1 MSTASPQASFLNQID
16 KRTQLAGSNRLELL
30 LFTLTGGQQFGI
42 NVFKVKEVLNTP
54 QITEVS
60 KTHQSMIGMIDQR
73 GQTIPILDLSIA
85 IDRPAVSDLQNS
97 NTIITEFNASIQ
109 GFVVESVD
117 RIIHMDWE
125 KILPPPVAAGSGH
138 HLTAVTKVDGN
149 LVQILD
155 VEQILAEI
163 ITPPEYS
170 GNHGRAPIRSDGMPY
185 HILLVDDSAIARKQ
199 AGSTL
204 QRLGITYTEAVNGR
218 EALDLLNGWAA
229 SGELAKNPLAM
240 VISDIEMPELDG
252 YTLTRKIRESPD
264 LNNIFVLLHTSL
276 SGVFNEQ
283 MRAKVGADQLVP
295 KWHPEELADAVLRR
309 LAEIA

>member
-1 MSTASPQASFLNQID
+1 MSSSSQASFLKNID
-16 KRTQLAGSNRLELL
+16 NRTQLAGSNRLELL

-54 QITEVS
+54 KITEVS

-85 IDRPAVSDLQNS
+85 IDRPPVPSLEES
-97 NTIITEFNASIQ
+97 NTIITEFNASVQ

-138 HLTAVTKVDGN
+138 HLTAVTKVDDH

-170 GNHGRAPIRSDGMPY
+170 GDHGRAPTRSDGRPF
-185 HILLVDDSAIARKQ
+185 HILLVDDSAVARRQ

-204 QRLGITYTEAVNGR
+204 KRLGIEYTEAVNGR
-218 EALDLLNGWAA
+218 EALNLLEGWAA
-229 SGELAKNPLAM
+229 SGELDRNPIAM

-252 YTLTRKIRESPD
+252 YTLTRKIRENPKLHD
-264 LNNIFVLLHTSL
+264 LFILLHTSL
-276 SGVFNEQ
+276 SGMFNEQ
-283 MRAKVGADQLVP
+283 MRTKVGADQLVP
-295 KWHPEELADAVLRR
+295 KWHPEELASAVLGR
-309 LAEIA
+309 LAEIS

>member
-1 MSTASPQASFLNQID
+1 MSSNPQASFLKNID
-16 KRTQLAGSNRLELL
+16 DRTQLAGSNRLELL

-42 NVFKVKEVLNTP
+42 NVFKVKEVLHTP
-54 QITEVS
+54 KITEIS
-60 KTHQSMIGMIDQR
+60 RTHPSMIGMIDQR
-73 GQTIPILDLSIA
+73 GQTIPILDLSVA
-85 IDRPAVSDLQNS
+85 IDRPAVIDLESS
-97 NTIITEFNASIQ
+97 NTIITEFNESTQ

-125 KILPPPVAAGSGH
+125 KILPPPSAAGSGH

-170 GNHGRAPIRSDGMPY
+170 GDHGRAPRRSDGKPY

-199 AGSTL
+199 ATSTL
-204 QRLGITYTEAVNGR
+204 QKIGVEYTEAVNGR
-218 EALDLLNGWAA
+218 EALSLLESWANN
-229 SGELAKNPLAM
+229 GELEQNPLAM

-252 YTLTRKIRESPD
+252 YTLTRNIRENPN
-264 LNNIFVLLHTSL
+264 LRELYVLLHTSL
-276 SGVFNEQ
+276 SGSFNNQ
-283 MRAKVGADQLVP
+283 MSAKVGANQLIP
-295 KWHPEELADAVLRR
+295 KWHPEELASAVLGRIAE
-309 LAEIA
+309 LA